1 MKPCNLSCFA
11 SLVILLTASACCDS
25 SLATSTEPSV
35 TTAINELESR
45 VARDGSFTFR
55 SWEGKS
61 IGMDSDTEITFL
73 PNQTVHMT
81 EYGYVVT
88 GYKGMYRINSKGEV
102 TAKFDD
108 FKHEWPIMLLQKD
121 SISLLLRPK
130 DSLDFVMET
139 GVARQSR
146 AAKEAIGPSDRCPQA
161 RKLRYGVGSA
171 RINEKGQDHF
181 LVPQVTQ
188 KG

>member
-11 SLVILLTASACCDS
+11 SLAILLTALAGCDS

-61 IGMDSDTEITFL
+61 VGMDSDTELTFL

-88 GYKGMYRINSKGEV
+88 GYKGIYRINSKGEV

-130 DSLDFVMET
+130 NGLDFVMGNRGGATILGGKGSYWPFRPVSASEET
-139 GVARQSR
+139 EIRR
-146 AAKEAIGPSDRCPQA
+146 RIGKD
-161 RKLRYGVGSA
+161 
-171 RINEKGQDHF
+171 
-181 LVPQVTQ
+181 
-188 KG
+188 

>member
-11 SLVILLTASACCDS
+11 SLTILLTALAGCDS
-25 SLATSTEPSV
+25 PLATSTEPSV
-35 TTAINELESR
+35 TRAINELESR

-61 IGMDSDTEITFL
+61 IGMDSDTELTFL
-73 PNQTVHMT
+73 PNHTVHVT

-88 GYKGMYRINSKGEV
+88 GYKGMYRIDSKGEV

-130 DSLDFVMET
+130 NGLDFVMGNRGGATIPGGKGSYWSFRPVSASEET
-139 GVARQSR
+139 EIRR
-146 AAKEAIGPSDRCPQA
+146 
-161 RKLRYGVGSA
+161 
-171 RINEKGQDHF
+171 RISKD
-181 LVPQVTQ
+181 
-188 KG
+188 